1 MRRLILSLVQSIN
14 GSFAENGW
22 STGVSTDADFRRFL
36 ALRRSAN
43 AIIVDRRTALNPQLP
58 VINAAGKTLQ
68 HTPVHVLTESDPTA
82 LQSELDARGLDYRA
96 QHFTAKTITEVAA
109 SLPTAP
115 SPESVPTDESV
126 LLCESGP
133 NLAFRLLE
141 HYPGA
146 ELHLSVSPCYIRT
159 PGSHFSGLEAEIDL
173 RLIDVRTED
182 DQVFLRYTRA

>member
-96 QHFTAKTITEVAA
+96 QHFTAETITEVAA

-115 SPESVPTDESV
+115 SLESAPTDEAV

-146 ELHLSVSPCYIRT
+146 ELHLSVSPRYIRT
-159 PGSHFSGLEAEIDL
+159 PGSHFAGLEAEIAL